1 MNATFNGTSLGHEVV
16 DYRLGYRRLAT
27 DQHAA
32 VWQHAA
38 VIDDASPGWLT
49 RIELVLRL
57 AADDLHGLNR
67 AINTLA
73 TSLTSAGMATLVL
86 LNGSPAATV
95 VECESCR
102 FDALEPIGTGL
113 AEPGKQRQLVRLVFT
128 SSLMPDYA
136 EA

>member
-1 MNATFNGTSLGHEVV
+1 MNATFNSTPLTHEVV

-32 VWQHAA
+32 VWQRAA

-57 AADDLHGLNR
+57 AADDLHELNR
-67 AINTLA
+67 AINSLA
-73 TSLTSAGMATLVL
+73 SLLTSAGLSTLVL
-86 LNGSPAATV
+86 LDGTPAATV
-95 VECESCR
+95 VECAGCR
-102 FDALEPIGTGL
+102 FDALEPIDTGL
-113 AEPGKQRQLVRLVFT
+113 AKPGKQRLLVRLVF
-128 SSLMPDYA
+128 SSGSMPEYA